1 MIMMSVPAQDSG
13 SSRSALGT
21 PRNVASGP
29 NCPPTRVMLPPQ
41 APSVSRPI
49 MCLRGTPW
57 HSAAGV
63 PTEGTPAATAVTGE
77 ARQALTL
84 LPYRRCSSRR
94 KVRPRGVPRPVVLSN
109 PGASVSDVLVA
120 IVISVLPESVIMAS
134 GWAGALDGRT
144 SWKARCGIVYS
155 AGFANPIGVAR
166 PWLASA
172 WIAANTGQDRLVP
185 PIGNSEE
192 LGHLPPAADRGVAKQ
207 IR

>member
-1 MIMMSVPAQDSG
+1 MIMMSVPAQASG

-41 APSVSRPI
+41 APSVSRAGRRPRGGTGPGTAQPAYPRRVRR
-49 MCLRGTPW
+49 LR
-57 HSAAGV
+57 
-63 PTEGTPAATAVTGE
+63 
-77 ARQALTL
+77 L
-84 LPYRRCSSRR
+84 LWLVRPGRPYRRCSSRR
-94 KVRPRGVPRPVVLSN
+94 KVRPRGVPRPVVSSN

-155 AGFANPIGVAR
+155 AGLANPIGVAR